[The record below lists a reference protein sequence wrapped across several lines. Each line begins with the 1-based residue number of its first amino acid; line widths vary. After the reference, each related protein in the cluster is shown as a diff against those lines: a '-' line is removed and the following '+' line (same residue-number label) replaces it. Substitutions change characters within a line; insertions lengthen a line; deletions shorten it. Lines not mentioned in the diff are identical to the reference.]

1 MKIIFFFFCLS
12 FSMRVSAQLIERHQ
26 WKDRLVLIIS
36 NKKNSEE
43 YSRQLGELTINAEGL
58 DERKLMV
65 YQILPDRHKILQDQ
79 DWMMSND
86 LYKRYAFNDKDFKV
100 ILIGL
105 DGSIKV
111 SQDTLLTAKEL
122 FATIDQMPMRRATM
136 RRKSK
141 G

>member
-1 MKIIFFFFCLS
+1 
-12 FSMRVSAQLIERHQ
+12 MRVSAQLIERHQ